1 MDEDTRSISWTVSE
15 KESIITRIAQ
25 QEAKILQL
33 EQSVQELTETIALIL
48 QRF

>member
-25 QEAKILQL
+25 L
-33 EQSVQELTETIALIL
+33 EDRIADLESIIIALLKKITS
-48 QRF
+48 